1 MTPAAAVGI
10 IAAAVGLF
18 CLTFRPIRP
27 LARLIGF
34 ALVVLGLAVLSEDLF
49 GFSLGID
56 QALVR
61 GDSIAAGAAQAGK
74 LHMAPGVTGSLIL
87 FGLALLYA
95 KQGSILSAFSQ
106 ILALIILAQVLI
118 VLAGYAYGVATYD
131 YPFPFTQ
138 MSLYGA
144 STRFPACARAA
155 RRLARIWHRRRHR
168 RAVAGRR
175 DAAAPVARHPG
186 AAAGDR
192 LVRPS
197 GRDARPLR

>member
-1 MTPAAAVGI
+1 MTPASAVGI

-34 ALVVLGLAVLSEDLF
+34 ALIVLGLAVLSEDLF

-118 VLAGYAYGVATYD
+118 VLAGHAYGVATYD

-144 STRFPACARAA
+144 SYAVSCLRSGCSPPRPNTASPPPSSSSRRPARCCAACCPASWCCR
-155 RRLARIWHRRRHR
+155 W
-168 RAVAGRR
+168 
-175 DAAAPVARHPG
+175 
-186 AAAGDR
+186 
-192 LVRPS
+192 
-197 GRDARPLR
+197 